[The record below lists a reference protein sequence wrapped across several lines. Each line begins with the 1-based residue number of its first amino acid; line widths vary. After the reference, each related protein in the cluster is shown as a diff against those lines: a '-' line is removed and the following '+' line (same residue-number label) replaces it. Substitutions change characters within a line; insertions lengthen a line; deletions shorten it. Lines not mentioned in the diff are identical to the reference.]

1 MKKIIASLLLSLCMV
16 TQAQTDKN
24 VLDNARKLM
33 AEYFPMGANGF
44 LFQVYHTAPDTFLQT
59 MQTYKSRAYAL
70 LDDAAAITSKSLAKK
85 EIDYYCLWQLKRY
98 ALYYGTDSVKQA
110 EFYKLLESRDV
121 PQNKLI
127 AAQRAT
133 KVRFLTPA
141 QLMLLDSLCYKRID
155 FNDSALFV
163 FSDSYRAYLDD
174 VIQSKVY
181 SDFRKD
187 FLLRVDQSVIKLK
200 VVNKYIQNDYMHNYF
215 TYALTGMIIKTSKDS
230 VLKDSV
236 YHAFMVRATNAG
248 YRRGID
254 SVYTNYLS
262 FRANSL
268 APGFSYMAVDGKQVS
283 LKSLRGKYVY
293 IDVWA
298 TWCGPCKKEIP
309 YLMEVEKKYAGRN
322 IRFVS
327 LSVDEA
333 KDKGKWKQYVLNN
346 HLEGIQV
353 IADNG
358 FDSDFIKKF
367 NIAAIPRFILI
378 DPAGKIISADAKRPS
393 DPLLKEQLDRLLF

>member
-1 MKKIIASLLLSLCMV
+1 
-16 TQAQTDKN
+16 
-24 VLDNARKLM
+24 
-33 AEYFPMGANGF
+33 
-44 LFQVYHTAPDTFLQT
+44 
-59 MQTYKSRAYAL
+59 
-70 LDDAAAITSKSLAKK
+70 
-85 EIDYYCLWQLKRY
+85 
-98 ALYYGTDSVKQA
+98 
-110 EFYKLLESRDV
+110 
-121 PQNKLI
+121 
-127 AAQRAT
+127 
-133 KVRFLTPA
+133 
-141 QLMLLDSLCYKRID
+141 
-155 FNDSALFV
+155 
-163 FSDSYRAYLDD
+163 
-174 VIQSKVY
+174 
-181 SDFRKD
+181 
-187 FLLRVDQSVIKLK
+187 
-200 VVNKYIQNDYMHNYF
+200 
-215 TYALTGMIIKTSKDS
+215 

>member
-33 AEYFPMGANGF
+33 AEYFPMGENGF

-110 EFYKLLESRDV
+110 EFYKLLESREV

-187 FLLRVDQSVIKLK
+187 FLSRVDQSIIKLK

-230 VLKDSV
+230 LLKDSV
-236 YHAFMVRATNAG
+236 YHAFMVRATNAD

-262 FRANSL
+262 FRDNNL
-268 APGFSYMAVDGKQVS
+268 APGFSYRTVDGKQVS

-309 YLMEVEKKYAGRN
+309 SLMEIEKKYAGRN

-327 LSVDEA
+327 LSVDVA